1 MARTNLEFE
10 YNGKEYKLAYTIEI
24 VKRLDRMGF
33 IAHLEER
40 PLTITEDLFIAAF
53 EANHSETSNRIRGEI
68 YKEFSETSDDG
79 SLLEVLIEMIA
90 EVQKSMAPKGNVQW
104 RVNKG

>member
-53 EANHSETSNRIRGEI
+53 EANHSETSKFG
-68 YKEFSETSDDG
+68 Y
-79 SLLEVLIEMIA
+79 A
-90 EVQKSMAPKGNVQW
+90 ERFTKSFPK
-104 RVNKG
+104 RAMTDPCLKCLSK